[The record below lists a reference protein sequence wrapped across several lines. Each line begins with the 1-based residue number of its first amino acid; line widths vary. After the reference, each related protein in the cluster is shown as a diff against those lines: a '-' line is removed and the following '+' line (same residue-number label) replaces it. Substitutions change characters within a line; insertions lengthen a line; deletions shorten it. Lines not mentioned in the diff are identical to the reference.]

1 MLYCSAAVSCNTA
14 TLQYRSTDISVFRE
28 WIMTIGRFG
37 LRRRNYD
44 FPPFRPPS
52 EANSLL
58 LRVTRGCPWNR
69 CTFCSMYKGVKFEI
83 RDLEEILG
91 DIELARDLY
100 GDRIRTVFIGD
111 SNSLV
116 AKTEMLVKILNAL
129 FSSFPHIERVT
140 SYARA
145 KTIAKKPL
153 EDLIKI
159 YEAGLTRLHVGLE
172 TGDRDLLQEI
182 EKGASPEEMIEAG
195 RKAKEAGFEY
205 SLYVLLGIG
214 GEEKWEQHARG
225 TAEVLNQVDPHF
237 IRVRTFIAQPN
248 SLLYEAVE
256 EGRLHP
262 ASPETILKETKLLL
276 EKLQVTSQFLS
287 DHISNLLP
295 LHGKLP
301 EDKERM
307 LQMIEE
313 ALTGLKENDLLREEM
328 EIRRHLT
335 NL

>member
-1 MLYCSAAVSCNTA
+1 
-14 TLQYRSTDISVFRE
+14 
-28 WIMTIGRFG
+28 MTIGRFG
-37 LRRRNYD
+37 LRKRNYD

-69 CTFCSMYKGVKFEI
+69 CTFCSMYKGMKFEI
-83 RDLEEILG
+83 RNLEEILE

-100 GDRIRTVFIGD
+100 GDRVRTVFIGD

-116 AKTEMLVKILNAL
+116 AKTERLVKILETL
-129 FSSFPHIERVT
+129 FSSFSHLERVT

-159 YEAGLTRLHVGLE
+159 RQAGLNRLHVGLE
-172 TGDRDLLQEI
+172 TGDRELLKEI
-182 EKGASPEEMIEAG
+182 EKGAIPEEMIEAG
-195 RKAKEAGFEY
+195 KKAKKAGFEY

-214 GEEKWEQHARG
+214 GEEKWVQHARG
-225 TAEVLNQVDPHF
+225 TAEVLNQIDPHF
-237 IRVRTFIAQPN
+237 IRVRTFIPQPN
-248 SLLYEAVE
+248 SLIHEAMMR
-256 EGRLHP
+256 GDFKSP
-262 ASPETILKETKLLL
+262 SPETILRETKLLVEEL
-276 EKLQVTSQFLS
+276 RVTSQFLS

-301 EDKERM
+301 EDKEKM
-307 LQMIEE
+307 IQMVEK
-313 ALTGLKENDLLREEM
+313 ALKAVRENDGLREEM
-328 EIRRHLT
+328 EMRRHLT

>member
-1 MLYCSAAVSCNTA
+1 V
-14 TLQYRSTDISVFRE
+14 
-28 WIMTIGRFG
+28 TIGRFG
-37 LRRRNYD
+37 LRKRNYD

-69 CTFCSMYKGVKFEI
+69 CTFCSMYKGMKFEV
-83 RDLEEILG
+83 RGLEEILG
-91 DIELARDLY
+91 DIELAKDLY
-100 GDRIRTVFIGD
+100 GDKINTVFIGD
-111 SNSLV
+111 SNSLTV
-116 AKTEMLVKILNAL
+116 KTEMLVEILNTL

-140 SYARA
+140 SYTRA

-159 YEAGLTRLHVGLE
+159 HQAGLTRLHVGLE
-172 TGDRDLLQEI
+172 TGDRELLKEI
-182 EKGASPEEMIEAG
+182 EKGATPEEMIEAG

-237 IRVRTFIAQPN
+237 IRVRTFIPQPN
-248 SLLYEAVE
+248 SPLYEAMM
-256 EGRLHP
+256 EGSFQL
-262 ASPETILKETKLLL
+262 ASSETILKETKLLL
-276 EKLQVTSQFLS
+276 EGLIVTSQFLS

-301 EDKERM
+301 KDKENM
-307 LQMIEE
+307 IQMIEE
-313 ALTGLKENDLLREEM
+313 SLKGLKENDLLREEM
-328 EIRRHLT
+328 EMRRHLT

>member
-1 MLYCSAAVSCNTA
+1 
-14 TLQYRSTDISVFRE
+14 
-28 WIMTIGRFG
+28 MTIGRFG
-37 LRRRNYD
+37 LRRRDYD

-69 CTFCSMYKGVKFEI
+69 CTFCSMYKGMKFEI
-83 RDLEEILG
+83 RDLKEILE
-91 DIELARDLY
+91 DIESARELY
-100 GDRIRTVFIGD
+100 GDRVRTIFIGD

-116 AKTEMLVKILNAL
+116 AKTEMLVKILNTL
-129 FSSFPHIERVT
+129 SSSFRHVERVT

-153 EDLIKI
+153 EDLIRI
-159 YEAGLTRLHVGLE
+159 RQAGLTRLHVGLE
-172 TGDRDLLQEI
+172 TGDQDLLKEI
-182 EKGASPEEMIEAG
+182 GKGATPEEMVEAG

-225 TAEVLNQVDPHF
+225 TANVLNQIDPHF
-237 IRVRTFIAQPN
+237 IRVRTFVPQPN
-248 SLLYEAVE
+248 SPVCETVT
-256 EGRLHP
+256 EGRFQL
-262 ASPETILKETKLLL
+262 ASPETILNETKLLL
-276 EKLQVTSQFLS
+276 EGLHVTSQFLS

-307 LQMIEE
+307 IQMIGE
-313 ALTGLKENDLLREEM
+313 ALKELKENDSLREEM
-328 EIRRHLT
+328 EMRRHLT

>member
-1 MLYCSAAVSCNTA
+1 
-14 TLQYRSTDISVFRE
+14 
-28 WIMTIGRFG
+28 MTIGRFG
-37 LRRRNYD
+37 LRRKNYD

-69 CTFCSMYKGVKFEI
+69 CTFCSMYKGMKFEI

-91 DIELARDLY
+91 DIELAKDLY
-100 GDRIRTVFIGD
+100 GDRIGTVFIGD

-153 EDLIKI
+153 EDLKKI
-159 YEAGLTRLHVGLE
+159 YQAGLTRLHVGLE
-172 TGDRDLLQEI
+172 TGDRDLLKEI
-182 EKGASPEEMIEAG
+182 EKGATPEEMIEAG

-214 GEEKWEQHARG
+214 GEEKWEQHAKG

-237 IRVRTFIAQPN
+237 IRVRTFIPQPN
-248 SLLYEAVE
+248 SPLYEAM
-256 EGRLHP
+256 GKGGFQS
-262 ASPETILKETKLLL
+262 ASPETILNETKLLL

-301 EDKERM
+301 EDKEKM
-307 LQMIEE
+307 IQMIDE
-313 ALTGLKENDLLREEM
+313 ALRGLKENDLLREEM
-328 EIRRHLT
+328 EMRRHLT

>member
-1 MLYCSAAVSCNTA
+1 
-14 TLQYRSTDISVFRE
+14 
-28 WIMTIGRFG
+28 MTIGRFG

-52 EANSLL
+52 EASSLL

-69 CTFCSMYKGVKFEI
+69 CTFCSMYKGTKFEI
-83 RDLEEILG
+83 RGLEEILG
-91 DIELARDLY
+91 DIELGRDLY
-100 GDRIRTVFIGD
+100 GDRVRTIFIGD

-116 AKTEMLVKILNAL
+116 AKTEMLVEILGAL

-145 KTIAKKPL
+145 KTLFKKPI
-153 EDLIKI
+153 EDLERI
-159 YEAGLTRLHVGLE
+159 YQAGLTRLHVGLE
-172 TGDRDLLQEI
+172 TGDRDLLKAI
-182 EKGASPEEMIEAG
+182 EKGATPEEMIEAG
-195 RKAKEAGFEY
+195 RKAKKAGFEY

-214 GEEKWEQHARG
+214 GEEKWERHAKG

-237 IRVRTFIAQPN
+237 IRVRTFIAQPG
-248 SLLYEAVE
+248 SQLYEAVT
-256 EGRLHP
+256 EGSFHP

-276 EKLQVTSQFLS
+276 EELHVTSQFLS

-301 EDKERM
+301 EEKERM
-307 LQMIEE
+307 IQMIDD
-313 ALTGLKENDLLREEM
+313 ALKGLKEDVRLREEM
-328 EIRRHLT
+328 EMRGRLT

>member
-1 MLYCSAAVSCNTA
+1 
-14 TLQYRSTDISVFRE
+14 
-28 WIMTIGRFG
+28 MTIGRFG
-37 LRRRNYD
+37 LRRRDYD

-69 CTFCSMYKGVKFEI
+69 CTFCSMYKGMKFEI
-83 RDLEEILG
+83 RETEEILE
-91 DIELARDLY
+91 DVESARGLY
-100 GDRIRTVFIGD
+100 GDRVRTIFIGD

-116 AKTEMLVKILNAL
+116 AKTEMLVKILDTL
-129 FSSFPHIERVT
+129 LSSFPHVERVT

-153 EDLIKI
+153 EDLTKI
-159 YEAGLTRLHVGLE
+159 RQAGLTRLHVGLE
-172 TGDRDLLQEI
+172 TGDQELLREI
-182 EKGASPEEMIEAG
+182 EKGATPEEMVEAG
-195 RKAKEAGFEY
+195 IKAKEAGFEL

-225 TAEVLNQVDPHF
+225 TAEVLNQINPHF
-237 IRVRTFIAQPN
+237 IRVRTFVPQPN
-248 SLLYEAVE
+248 SPFNEAMVD
-256 EGRLHP
+256 GRFQP

-276 EKLQVTSQFLS
+276 EGLQVTSQFLS

-301 EDKERM
+301 EDKDKM
-307 LQMIEE
+307 IQMIGE
-313 ALTGLKENDLLREEM
+313 ALNDLGENDSLREEM
-328 EIRRHLT
+328 EMRRHLT

>member
-1 MLYCSAAVSCNTA
+1 M
-14 TLQYRSTDISVFRE
+14 
-28 WIMTIGRFG
+28 
-37 LRRRNYD
+37 
-44 FPPFRPPS
+44 
-52 EANSLL
+52 
-58 LRVTRGCPWNR
+58 
-69 CTFCSMYKGVKFEI
+69 KFEI
-83 RDLEEILG
+83 RDIEEILG

-116 AKTEMLVKILNAL
+116 AKTEMLVKVLNGL
-129 FSSFPHIERVT
+129 FTSFPHIQRVT

-159 YEAGLTRLHVGLE
+159 YQAGLTRLHAGLE
-172 TGDRDLLQEI
+172 TGDRELLKEI
-182 EKGASPEEMIEAG
+182 EKGATPEEMIEAG

-225 TAEVLNQVDPHF
+225 TAEVLNQTDPHF
-237 IRVRTFIAQPN
+237 IRVRTFIPQPN
-248 SLLYEAVE
+248 SPLYEAMVK
-256 EGRLHP
+256 GGFQS

-276 EKLQVTSQFLS
+276 EELQVTSQFLS

-301 EDKERM
+301 EDKEKM
-307 LQMIEE
+307 IQMIEE
-313 ALTGLKENDLLREEM
+313 ALKELRENDLLREEM
-328 EIRRHLT
+328 EMRRHLT

>member
-1 MLYCSAAVSCNTA
+1 
-14 TLQYRSTDISVFRE
+14 
-28 WIMTIGRFG
+28 MTIGRFG
-37 LRRRNYD
+37 LRRKNYD

-69 CTFCSMYKGVKFEI
+69 CTFCSMYKGMKFEI

-91 DIELARDLY
+91 DIELAKDLY
-100 GDRIRTVFIGD
+100 GDRIGTIFIGD

-116 AKTEMLVKILNAL
+116 AKAEMLVKVLNAL

-153 EDLIKI
+153 EDLKKI
-159 YEAGLTRLHVGLE
+159 YQAGLTRLHVGLE
-172 TGDRDLLQEI
+172 TGDRDLLKEI
-182 EKGASPEEMIEAG
+182 DKGATPEEMIEAG

-214 GEEKWEQHARG
+214 GEEKWEQHAKG

-237 IRVRTFIAQPN
+237 IRVRTFIPQPN
-248 SLLYEAVE
+248 SPLYEAM
-256 EGRLHP
+256 GKGGFQP
-262 ASPETILKETKLLL
+262 GSPETILKETKLLL

-301 EDKERM
+301 EDKEKM
-307 LQMIEE
+307 IQVIEE
-313 ALTGLKENDLLREEM
+313 VLSGLKENDLLKEEM
-328 EIRRHLT
+328 EMRRHLT

>member
-1 MLYCSAAVSCNTA
+1 
-14 TLQYRSTDISVFRE
+14 
-28 WIMTIGRFG
+28 MTIGRFG
-37 LRRRNYD
+37 LRRKNYD

-69 CTFCSMYKGVKFEI
+69 CTFCSMYKGMKFEI

-91 DIELARDLY
+91 DIELAKDLY
-100 GDRIRTVFIGD
+100 GDRIGTVFIGD

-153 EDLIKI
+153 EDLKKI
-159 YEAGLTRLHVGLE
+159 YQAGLTRLHVGLE
-172 TGDRDLLQEI
+172 TGDRDLLKKI
-182 EKGASPEEMIEAG
+182 EKGATPEEMIEGG
-195 RKAKEAGFEY
+195 RKAKKAGFEY
-205 SLYVLLGIG
+205 SLYVLLGVG
-214 GEEKWEQHARG
+214 GEEKWEQHAKG

-237 IRVRTFIAQPN
+237 IRVRTFIPQPN
-248 SLLYEAVE
+248 SPLYEAMVE
-256 EGRLHP
+256 GSFQP

-301 EDKERM
+301 EDKEKM
-307 LQMIEE
+307 IQMIDE
-313 ALTGLKENDLLREEM
+313 ALRGLKENDLLKEEM
-328 EIRRHLT
+328 EMRRHLT

>member
-1 MLYCSAAVSCNTA
+1 
-14 TLQYRSTDISVFRE
+14 
-28 WIMTIGRFG
+28 MTIGRFG
-37 LRRRNYD
+37 LRKRNYD

-69 CTFCSMYKGVKFEI
+69 CTFCSMYKGMKFEI

-91 DIELARDLY
+91 DIKLAKDLY
-100 GDRIRTVFIGD
+100 GDRVRTIFIGD

-159 YEAGLTRLHVGLE
+159 YQAGLTRLHVGLE
-172 TGDRDLLQEI
+172 TGDRDLLKEI
-182 EKGASPEEMIEAG
+182 EKGATPEEMIEGG
-195 RKAKEAGFEY
+195 RKAKKAGFEY
-205 SLYVLLGIG
+205 SLYVLLGVG
-214 GEEKWEQHARG
+214 GEEKWEQHAKG

-237 IRVRTFIAQPN
+237 IRVRTFIPQPN
-248 SLLYEAVE
+248 SPLYEAMVE
-256 EGRLHP
+256 GSFQP

-301 EDKERM
+301 EDKEKMIQM
-307 LQMIEE
+307 LEE
-313 ALTGLKENDLLREEM
+313 ALKELRENDLLREEM
-328 EIRRHLT
+328 EMRRHLT

>member
-1 MLYCSAAVSCNTA
+1 
-14 TLQYRSTDISVFRE
+14 
-28 WIMTIGRFG
+28 MTIGRFG
-37 LRRRNYD
+37 LRRKNYD

-52 EANSLL
+52 EANSFL

-69 CTFCSMYKGVKFEI
+69 CTFCSMYKGMKFEI

-91 DIELARDLY
+91 DIELAKDLY
-100 GDRIRTVFIGD
+100 GDRIGTIFIGD

-116 AKTEMLVKILNAL
+116 AKAEMLVKVLNAL

-153 EDLIKI
+153 EDLKKI
-159 YEAGLTRLHVGLE
+159 YQAGLTRLHVGLE
-172 TGDRDLLQEI
+172 TGDRDLLKEI
-182 EKGASPEEMIEAG
+182 EKGATPEEMIEAG

-214 GEEKWEQHARG
+214 GEDKWEQHARG
-225 TAEVLNQVDPHF
+225 TSEVLNQVDPHF
-237 IRVRTFIAQPN
+237 IRVRTFIPQPN
-248 SLLYEAVE
+248 SPLYDAMMK
-256 EGRLHP
+256 GDFQS

-276 EKLQVTSQFLS
+276 EGLHVTSQFLS

-295 LHGKLP
+295 LHGRLP
-301 EDKERM
+301 EDKEKM
-307 LQMIEE
+307 IQIIEE
-313 ALTGLKENDLLREEM
+313 ALKGLRENDGLREEM
-328 EIRRHLT
+328 EMRRHLT